1 MERNSA
7 TNCEVEQ
14 GDIRSRT
21 LGAVARRFTATLRRV
36 SSVRPEGMSEVVVY
50 QGSGAPL
57 LPDGHGI
64 SSKEQSDAVVDKLL
78 GRV

>member
-1 MERNSA
+1 MERNDTASY
-7 TNCEVEQ
+7 EVKRN
-14 GDIRSRT
+14 DKSDRT
-21 LGAVARRFTATLRRV
+21 LGRLAARFTAMLRHGHSLALEQRGGAV
-36 SSVRPEGMSEVVVY
+36 IY

-64 SSKEQSDAVVDKLL
+64 SSKEQSDAVVAELL